1 MGKNADFT
9 PLFQPVEQYC
19 RAVILIGN
27 ERQQFWDLLHAV
39 VPCFMANDLTQVI
52 DIARQQA
59 QNGDGVLLSPA
70 CASFD
75 MFDNYVHRGNLFK
88 QNVQQLIGKQYATA
102 AG

>member
-9 PLFQPVEQYC
+9 PLIKPVEQYC

-27 ERQQFWDLLHAV
+27 ERQQLWDLLHAV

-75 MFDNYVHRGNLFK
+75 MFENFKDRGEQF
-88 QNVQQLIGKQYATA
+88 QQIVGAL
-102 AG
+102 